1 MMCGTVTP
9 LLGGGSVSPC
19 LVDNLGYR
27 IEYSFY
33 IFSCNLGNEVKKGAF
48 SLEKQGSLNRW

>member
-9 LLGGGSVSPC
+9 LLGGGSISHC

-33 IFSCNLGNEVKKGAF
+33 RFSCNLGNEIKKRILF
-48 SLEKQGSLNRW
+48 E

>member
-9 LLGGGSVSPC
+9 LLGGSVSHC

-27 IEYSFY
+27 IEYRFY
-33 IFSCNLGNEVKKGAF
+33 IFSHN
-48 SLEKQGSLNRW
+48 